1 MGNKNVIPFRKKIG
15 KARKQGDVIFDYE
28 VSVSAVQIKQYVCRA
43 GGIIHTNENGEAIPD
58 GAIIIRDIDIADHM
72 QLINEAAK
80 VFDVARKNRLESAEE
95 KPTEPL

>member
-28 VSVSAVQIKQYVCRA
+28 VSGKAVQIKQYICRA
-43 GGIIHTNENGEAIPD
+43 GGLICTNEKGEAIPD
-58 GAIIIRDIDIADHM
+58 GAIILRDVDIVDHM

-80 VFDVARKNRLESAEE
+80 VFDAARENRLESAEE
-95 KPTEPL
+95 KPIEP